1 MPLLISA
8 RTIKNPKKTG
18 TGPYLS
24 LLKWYIYHSGLR
36 TLSNV
41 PDQCGITELAEVD
54 SIALSSSSWH
64 SAQRFPR
71 ALKIE
76 GSLLLKL
83 MQLKLLKNKG
93 LVIVFSKRI
102 L

>member
-1 MPLLISA
+1 MQC
-8 RTIKNPKKTG
+8 RTI
-18 TGPYLS
+18 
-24 LLKWYIYHSGLR
+24 
-36 TLSNV
+36 SNV

-83 MQLKLLKNKG
+83 MQLKLLKSKG
-93 LVIVFSKRI
+93 LVIVFSNRVLGHDYRVSHNELDKVI
-102 L
+102 CL